1 MNVLLVG
8 GSGLVGS
15 CITPYLQQR
24 HTLRV
29 LDVVPPTHDVEF
41 VEGSI
46 ADPDALRRGLHGMD
60 TFITLV
66 MKGGQGGFTRDHTT
80 QLAIDN
86 YTVNCLG
93 LHLLLLTAH
102 EMGITR
108 GIHTGTM
115 SAHNRN
121 RTWYPDEDS
130 VPLDGP
136 NVYGLTKRLAE
147 DICRYFAREFGMNL
161 AVFRIT
167 GPSPRQRY
175 IERRSQP
182 PVAGVVPTDEEDL
195 ANAYLAGL
203 DFVQAGHGRF
213 DSFFIAGDENHEQVN
228 ISKAK
233 ALLGWEPRAHLMLT
247 NPTRGTADV

>member
-8 GSGLVGS
+8 GSGLVGTF
-15 CITPYLQQR
+15 ITPYLQA
-24 HTLRV
+24 HHWVRV
-29 LDVVPPTHDVEF
+29 LDIAPPKHDVDF

-46 ADPDALRRGLHGMD
+46 TDPEALRRGLDGMD
-60 TFITLV
+60 SFITVV

-80 QLAIDN
+80 ELVIDN
-86 YTVNCLG
+86 YQVNCLG

-102 EMGITR
+102 EMGIGG

-121 RTWYPDEDS
+121 RTWYPSEDS

-136 NVYGLTKRLAE
+136 NVYGLTKNLSE
-147 DICRYFAREFGMNL
+147 QICRYFAREFQMNL

-167 GPSPRQRY
+167 GPSTREHYFQR
-175 IERRSQP
+175 RRAD

-203 DFVQAGHGRF
+203 EYVQGGGGRF
-213 DSFFIAGDENHEQVN
+213 DAFFIAGDERGEQIN
-228 ISKAK
+228 ISKARK
-233 ALLGWEPRAHLMLT
+233 LLGWEPKAHRLL
-247 NPTRGTADV
+247 ADSDNDS